1 MKKRAKKFVIEVLWR
16 SGHIVQITDGRGP
29 VWRRKAGRNRKLL
42 RSYLAKAA
50 VLRQQMAAA

>member
-1 MKKRAKKFVIEVLWR
+1 VLWR